1 MRLGTHH
8 TPPKK
13 FKYFPTLKSAYP
25 QKSPKTISQIFH
37 HKEETMTKEEA
48 RAKFNEDISRDQEE
62 WTDKERAEAFQQDM
76 QNAIAALGLEP
87 NEDGTY
93 SITLADIHGLLD

>member
-1 MRLGTHH
+1 
-8 TPPKK
+8 
-13 FKYFPTLKSAYP
+13 
-25 QKSPKTISQIFH
+25 
-37 HKEETMTKEEA
+37 MTKEEA
-48 RAKFNEDISRDQEE
+48 RVKFNEDIKRDQDE
-62 WTDKERAEAFQQDM
+62 WTDEEREQAFQQDM